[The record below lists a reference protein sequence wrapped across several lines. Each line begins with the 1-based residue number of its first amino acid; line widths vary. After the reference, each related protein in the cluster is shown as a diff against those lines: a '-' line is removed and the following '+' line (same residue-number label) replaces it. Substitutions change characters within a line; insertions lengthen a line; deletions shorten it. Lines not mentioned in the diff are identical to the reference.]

1 MHSCKET
8 KERITELLL
17 DEADSTPDTRLSAE
31 LLKCADCR
39 NEFATLK
46 ITLRMTK
53 RSREQSAPI
62 EDYWNAYHA
71 KLKYRLV
78 HANSTDETLRPS
90 LVARFFN
97 FSIPVPAPVAFAL
110 ILLFALLV
118 PSAMRATRQPTAPP
132 PQVVQVPVE
141 KPVIQEKLQERIVT
155 RVVYRNRLP
164 ARVSKQAVEDA
175 SKPED
180 TFAKS
185 QKPQT
190 EIPASF
196 AGFKPTEEVKLTVIK
211 GGSPK

>member
-17 DEADSTPDTRLSAE
+17 DEADSTPDTTLSAE

-46 ITLRMTK
+46 VTLRMTK
-53 RSREQSAPI
+53 RSRQQSAPT
-62 EDYWNAYHA
+62 EAYWNTYHA
-71 KLKYRLV
+71 KLRYKLV
-78 HANSTDETLRPS
+78 HASSTDESHRPS

-97 FSIPVPAPVAFAL
+97 FSIPVPAPVALAL
-110 ILLFALLV
+110 ILVFALLV
-118 PSAMRATRQPTAPP
+118 PNVMRATRQPTAPP
-132 PQVVQVPVE
+132 PPQVVHVPID
-141 KPVIQEKLQERIVT
+141 KPVIQEKVVT
-155 RVVYRNRLP
+155 RVVYRDRLMP
-164 ARVSKQAVEDA
+164 ARISKRAVDDA
-175 SKPED
+175 SKVEE

>member
-17 DEADSTPDTRLSAE
+17 DEADSTPDTTLSAE

-46 ITLRMTK
+46 ATLRMTK
-53 RSREQSAPI
+53 RSRQQSAPT
-62 EDYWNAYHA
+62 EAYWNTYHA
-71 KLKYRLV
+71 TLRYKLV
-78 HANSTDETLRPS
+78 HANLTDESHRPS

-97 FSIPVPAPVAFAL
+97 FSIPVPAPVAAL
-110 ILLFALLV
+110 ILVFALLV
-118 PSAMRATRQPTAPP
+118 PTVMRAGRQPTAPP
-132 PQVVQVPVE
+132 PPQVVHVPVE
-141 KPVIQEKLQERIVT
+141 KPVVQEKVVT
-155 RVVYRNRLP
+155 RVVYRERRLP
-164 ARVSKQAVEDA
+164 ARISKRVVDDA
-175 SKPED
+175 SKVEG

-190 EIPASF
+190 EIPTSF

>member
-17 DEADSTPDTRLSAE
+17 DEADSTPDTTLSAE
-31 LLKCADCR
+31 LLKCGDCR

-46 ITLRMTK
+46 ATLRMTK
-53 RSREQSAPI
+53 RSREQSAPT
-62 EDYWNAYHA
+62 EAYWNTYHA
-71 KLKYRLV
+71 KLRFKLV
-78 HANSTDETLRPS
+78 HANSTDESHRPS

-97 FSIPVPAPVAFAL
+97 FSIPVPAPVALAL
-110 ILLFALLV
+110 MLVVALLV
-118 PSAMRATRQPTAPP
+118 PTVMRADRQPTAPP
-132 PQVVQVPVE
+132 PQIVQVPVE
-141 KPVIQEKLQERIVT
+141 KPVIQEKVVT
-155 RVVYRNRLP
+155 RVVYRERRLP
-164 ARVSKQAVEDA
+164 ARVSKRVVDEA
-175 SKPED
+175 SKVED